1 VLAQAYDLKVF
12 FTVVDKTPVR
22 VTPADVMAFIR
33 SQRASGSNV
42 VAIDGSS
49 GLSPRT
55 IRRRVSTVSTFYAYV
70 LARGGTSVTRRATQ
84 AIADGELEASTQ
96 PETVV
101 RYVLSQFIALSA
113 LSRSSPSREQFADLV
128 GFMLAGLPWAPIKA
142 DTTTPR

>member
-1 VLAQAYDLKVF
+1 
-12 FTVVDKTPVR
+12 
-22 VTPADVMAFIR
+22 
-33 SQRASGSNV
+33 
-42 VAIDGSS
+42 
-49 GLSPRT
+49 
-55 IRRRVSTVSTFYAYV
+55 VSTVSTFYAYV